1 MISSA
6 CWRNAGL
13 ILKNKKK
20 NYHAFMRLIP
30 LRGRDLPCTES
41 SGVLLVLINDQSKR
55 MILINR
61 VTSVWITS
69 TFTCISFH
77 LLFRSPLLLVLFPK
91 NAQIVFISQQFSQGD
106 FQYWSWLNNI
116 ISKEE
121 EKKKEKKRRRRRR
134 RRRREAGVCLFQLPN
149 SLAANVSSVSLSSA
163 EFTKNSVTR
172 VMS

>member
-1 MISSA
+1 MLEKRWPYS
-6 CWRNAGL
+6 
-13 ILKNKKK
+13 KKKTKK

-91 NAQIVFISQQFSQGD
+91 NAQIVFISPQFSQGD

-121 EKKKEKKRRRRRR
+121 EKKKEKK
-134 RRRREAGVCLFQLPN
+134 EEEEEEKEEEKLEYVC
-149 SLAANVSSVSLSSA
+149 SSCP
-163 EFTKNSVTR
+163 TI
-172 VMS
+172 